1 MPPYAVNL
9 AALVAAEAA
18 IKDRDTLRRCV
29 RDVKKVRAEFASAL
43 ETIGIQVFPSAGNFL
58 LANFGPAGPALFQR
72 LERRGILLRPRT
84 HDIGGGFVRIT
95 IGTRDEMNRLLREIE
110 GSR

>member
-1 MPPYAVNL
+1 
-9 AALVAAEAA
+9 
-18 IKDRDTLRRCV
+18 
-29 RDVKKVRAEFASAL
+29 
-43 ETIGIQVFPSAGNFL
+43 
-58 LANFGPAGPALFQR
+58 LFQR